1 MSISNA
7 PNRVPVTVIIPVRNE
22 VNNIRE
28 CLLNVSWADQIYV
41 VDSYSEDG
49 TAEVA
54 RSTCERVEVVQFE
67 YRGGWPK
74 KKNWAIR
81 NLPIRN
87 PWFLILDA
95 DERVSE
101 ALAREIGEV
110 VQYSSNDGYYLRWDF
125 RFLGRRMS
133 HCWRHGW
140 MLRLVRYGKGEYEDL
155 GMRSEGG
162 WDNEVHENI
171 VVSGATSKLKSPL
184 IHESSDNLS
193 SWIAKQNQ
201 YSDWNAV
208 RRMRQAGDDIPG
220 LSDLFSND
228 PLIRRRFLKGVYL
241 RLPFKPLLMFFYLFV
256 AKGGLL
262 DGREGFYFCALRAA
276 HELNIAVKMYE
287 LRLRR
292 KGLLHASGKQV
303 GSSTNEDM

>member
-1 MSISNA
+1 MPS
-7 PNRVPVTVIIPVRNE
+7 RVPVTVIVPVRNE
-22 VNNIRE
+22 LNNIRE
-28 CLLNVSWADQIYV
+28 CLLSVSWADQIYV
-41 VDSYSEDG
+41 VDSYSKDG
-49 TAEVA
+49 TAEEA
-54 RSTCERVEVVQFE
+54 KSICERVEIVQFD

-101 ALAREIGEV
+101 ALAREINEV
-110 VQYSSNDGYYLRWDF
+110 VRYSINDGYYIRWEF

-171 VVSGATSKLKSPL
+171 VVCGGTSRLRSPL

-201 YSDWNAV
+201 YSDWNAS
-208 RRMRQAGDDIPG
+208 RRMRQVDEGFP
-220 LSDLFSND
+220 SWWNLFSND
-228 PLIRRRFLKGVYL
+228 PLTRRRVLKGVYL
-241 RLPFKPLLMFFYLFV
+241 RLPMKPLLMFLYLFV
-256 AKGGLL
+256 FRGGLL

-276 HELNIAVKMYE
+276 HELNISAKMYE
-287 LRLRR
+287 LKLRR
-292 KGLLHASGKQV
+292 EKLLHTSEKQV
-303 GSSTNEDM
+303 VNSRKGDM